1 MFFSIVAVFVLA
13 ALQLAGTGAARAID
27 IQTVMVGVERIEA
40 SRIHEGCEVGVLHLF
55 DLSTRGADQVGVGQG
70 DALILGLHALK
81 HMTPQHLGLDEQFD
95 GIIYR

>member
-13 ALQLAGTGAARAID
+13 ALQLAGTGTARAID

-40 SRIHEGCEVGVLHLF
+40 SRIHEGCEVGVLHLL
-55 DLSTRGADQVGVGQG
+55 DLTAGSADQVGVGQR
-70 DALILGLHALK
+70 DAFILGLHALK